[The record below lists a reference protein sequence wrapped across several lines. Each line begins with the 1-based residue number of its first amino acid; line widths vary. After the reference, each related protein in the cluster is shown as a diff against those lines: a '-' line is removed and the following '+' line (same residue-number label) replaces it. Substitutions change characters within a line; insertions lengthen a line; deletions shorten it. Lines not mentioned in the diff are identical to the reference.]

1 MNWKEDEQ
9 IWSVIDDLLMNGY
22 PQIVEL
28 CSLFHERSDE
38 IDLVGKGV
46 LFGGLGAFA
55 VAYKGSRNEGMTP
68 HDAFGMG
75 MQMIVSNPHFQ
86 NMMAVQVTD
95 VIDNK
100 IESSMPV
107 SANGGGPLP
116 LGGDGDVS

>member
-1 MNWKEDEQ
+1 MTWKQDEE
-9 IWSVIDDLLMNGY
+9 IWSNIDDLILNAY

-28 CSLFHERSDE
+28 CNRFNERSDE
-38 IDLVGKGV
+38 IDLVGKGI

-55 VAYKGSRNEGMTP
+55 VAYKGARGDDLSP

-75 MQMIVSNPHFQ
+75 IQMVVSNPHFQ

-107 SANGGGPLP
+107 SANGGGLP
-116 LGGDGDVS
+116 LGGDGGVT

>member
-38 IDLVGKGV
+38 MDLVGKGV

-55 VAYKGSRNEGMTP
+55 VAYKGARN
-68 HDAFGMG
+68 
-75 MQMIVSNPHFQ
+75 
-86 NMMAVQVTD
+86 
-95 VIDNK
+95 
-100 IESSMPV
+100 
-107 SANGGGPLP
+107 
-116 LGGDGDVS
+116 